1 MDDNNSNGRQHKSS
15 FPRNALQ
22 QATTV
27 FQGWRELGESLQV
40 PNLTLAEYEALYQR
54 ALALCER
61 VDELHRERQEMVQQR
76 NALLVELWDL
86 TKRIRNAARAMYGDM
101 SKEVEVVIGHPARR
115 RGRKKTKNK

>member
-1 MDDNNSNGRQHKSS
+1 LDNSNNRNGKTS

-27 FQGWRELGESLQV
+27 FRGWRELGDNLEV
-40 PNLTLAEYEALYQR
+40 PNLTLTEFETLYRR
-54 ALALCER
+54 AVNLCSR
-61 VDELHRERQEMVQQR
+61 VDELHRQRQEMVQQR

-101 SKEVEVVIGHPARR
+101 SKEVEVVTGKPARR
-115 RGRKKTKNK
+115 RGRKRKE